1 MRVPL
6 PLVKEGRVLADW
18 VTASL
23 REAILHGYFEP
34 GEKLDQDRIAEELEV
49 SRTPV
54 REAMRRLE
62 SEGFVEVRPHHG
74 AFIAMVS
81 QQDIR
86 EVYEIRRLLEAEV
99 VRQVTPLIP
108 ESVLDELDRSLTET
122 EVQFESGHITQ
133 HFESDVYFHE
143 TLVDFVENE
152 LLKEVLD
159 GLTNRISIVRRFA
172 QLQPGPHLVES
183 FKEHRAILQA
193 MRERDPEE
201 AAELMRVHLVNS
213 AVRIQE
219 LSRDGDSL

>member
-1 MRVPL
+1 MKVPL
-6 PLVKEGRVLADW
+6 PQVREGRVLADW

-86 EVYEIRRLLEAEV
+86 EVYEIRRLLEAEI
-99 VRQVTPLIP
+99 VRQVTALIP

-122 EVQFESGHITQ
+122 QVQFEAGDSAK
-133 HFESDVYFHE
+133 HFESDVYFHD
-143 TLVDFVENE
+143 TIADFVENK
-152 LLKEVLD
+152 LLKDVLD

-193 MRERDPEE
+193 MRQRDPEE
-201 AAELMRVHLVNS
+201 AAELMGAHLVNS
-213 AVRIQE
+213 SLRIE
-219 LSRDGDSL
+219 ILSVEQ

>member
-1 MRVPL
+1 MKVPL
-6 PLVKEGRVLADW
+6 PQVREGRVLADW

-23 REAILHGYFEP
+23 REAILKGYFES
-34 GEKLDQDRIAEELEV
+34 GEKLDQDGIAEELEV

-62 SEGFVEVRPHHG
+62 SEGFIEVRPHHG
-74 AFIAMVS
+74 AFIAKVS

-86 EVYEIRRLLEAEV
+86 EVYEIRRLLEAEI

-108 ESVLDELDRSLTET
+108 ESVFDELDRSLTET
-122 EVQFESGHITQ
+122 EVQFEAGDSAK

-143 TLVDFVENE
+143 TIVNFVENR

-159 GLTNRISIVRRFA
+159 GLTNRISMVRRFA
-172 QLQPGPHLVES
+172 QLQPGYHMTES
-183 FKEHRAILQA
+183 FKEHRAILEAIRQ
-193 MRERDPEE
+193 RDPEE
-201 AAELMRVHLVNS
+201 AAELMRLHLVES

-219 LSRDGDSL
+219 LSRDGSV

>member
-1 MRVPL
+1 
-6 PLVKEGRVLADW
+6 VKEGRVLADW

-34 GEKLDQDRIAEELEV
+34 GEKLDQDRVAKELEV

-74 AFIAMVS
+74 AFIAMVT
-81 QQDIR
+81 QQDIC

-122 EVQFESGHITQ
+122 EVQFEAGDITQ

-172 QLQPGPHLVES
+172 QLQPGPHLVVS
-183 FKEHRAILQA
+183 VKEHRAILQA

-219 LSRDGDSL
+219 LSRDGAV